1 VNVFTV
7 NVFTKTMRDQRR
19 ALTGWALGMA
29 ALVLLYASFYPSIKG
44 NESLNEYFD
53 TLPEAVR
60 NMVGCI
66 DFSSPTCYIQSEIFS
81 IMGPLLLMILAIGAG
96 ARAIAGEEETGTLDL
111 LLANPIARRRVVLE
125 KFWAMVAATIG
136 VGVVMWAAIAAFGPP
151 FGLHLG
157 LANLGEAV
165 LAAVLMAIGFGAGA
179 LAMGCWL
186 GKRGLAIAVVTSVA
200 VVTYLLNVLAPSVD
214 AVSSLQKLSPFYY
227 YIDNDPLRN
236 GLDPVHALVLVLI
249 AAAGLGLAL
258 FAFERRDL
266 TT

>member
-1 VNVFTV
+1 M

-29 ALVLLYASFYPSIKG
+29 ALVLLYASFYPSIKA
-44 NESLNEYFD
+44 NASRLNQYIE
-53 TLPEAVR
+53 TLPEALR
-60 NMVGCI
+60 NMIGNAG
-66 DFSSPTCYIQSEIFS
+66 DFSSPTGYIQSEIFS
-81 IMGPLLLMILAIGAG
+81 IMGPLLLMNLAIGAG
-96 ARAIAGEEETGTLDL
+96 ARAIAGEEEAGTLDL
-111 LLANPIARRRVVLE
+111 LLANPIARHRVVLE

-157 LANLGEAV
+157 LANLGQTV
-165 LAAVLMAIGFGAGA
+165 LSAVLMAIGFGAGA
-179 LAMGCWL
+179 LAMGCWR

-200 VVTYLLNVLAPSVD
+200 VVTYLLNVFAPSVD
-214 AVSSLQKLSPFYY
+214 AVRSLQKLSPFYY

-249 AAAGLGLAL
+249 AAGGLGLAL
-258 FAFERRDL
+258 LAFERRDL